1 MSFEFFH
8 SRVSFERSKKVC
20 YKLYAEKVDVKLP
33 CALAWL
39 TLCEMGDLAE
49 WKFWMTAGLM
59 METGGDV
66 GAGDPAG
73 AGLVVESG
81 QLGDR

>member
-1 MSFEFFH
+1 M
-8 SRVSFERSKKVC
+8 
-20 YKLYAEKVDVKLP
+20 KLP
-33 CALAWL
+33 CVLAWL

-49 WKFWMTAGLM
+49 WKFWMAAGLM